1 MSESRPSILFV
12 CVKNG
17 GKSQM
22 AAALMRR
29 LAGNT
34 VEVHS
39 AGTRPG
45 SSINE
50 LSKQVVEESGA
61 CMDGEYP
68 KPIDEQ
74 LLRRADRVVLLGAE
88 AKLEPIDGMRGSI
101 EVWQTDE
108 PSERGIE
115 GVDRMRLVRD
125 DVEVRVADLLRELN
139 SPSGPAVRVFEP
151 ALCCNTGVCGP
162 ELDEELVRFTA
173 DLDHL
178 QRQGADIERHN
189 LGNDPSAFAANQ
201 VVADFLRVAGSAGLP
216 LTTVDGVTVVTGR
229 YPDRDELSRFTGI
242 TAPAGL
248 PAGVTDVGLSS
259 TAKACGP
266 DAESDC
272 C

>member
-1 MSESRPSILFV
+1 MSESRPSIL
-12 CVKNG
+12 
-17 GKSQM
+17 
-22 AAALMRR
+22 
-29 LAGNT
+29 
-34 VEVHS
+34 
-39 AGTRPG
+39 
-45 SSINE
+45 
-50 LSKQVVEESGA
+50 
-61 CMDGEYP
+61 
-68 KPIDEQ
+68 
-74 LLRRADRVVLLGAE
+74 
-88 AKLEPIDGMRGSI
+88 
-101 EVWQTDE
+101 
-108 PSERGIE
+108 
-115 GVDRMRLVRD
+115 
-125 DVEVRVADLLRELN
+125 
-139 SPSGPAVRVFEP
+139 GPAVRVFEP

-189 LGNDPSAFAANQ
+189 LRNDPSAFAANQ

-259 TAKACGP
+259 TANACGP
-266 DAESDC
+266 DPESDC